1 MTTPNTIDARSTLQ
15 LSKVRESAGP
25 VQSLHDYRR
34 ALRAGFT
41 VAESIELARM
51 MAQSRIL
58 GGAS

>member
-1 MTTPNTIDARSTLQ
+1 MTTPNTIATRPSGQQAPGLAP
-15 LSKVRESAGP
+15 SK

>member
-1 MTTPNTIDARSTLQ
+1 MPTQKATDARTPGQ
-15 LSKVRESAGP
+15 LSKARESAGP